1 MFKCLKDGRPAD
13 VEFMNPKALG
23 IPNNYWLY
31 IDRHL
36 AESNYIEGVACV
48 NQRRAHYM
56 EDVKVKGCPDPPTL
70 EECLEELE
78 KTAIKMMNGE

>member
-48 NQRRAHYM
+48 NKRRAH
-56 EDVKVKGCPDPPTL
+56 
-70 EECLEELE
+70 
-78 KTAIKMMNGE
+78 

>member
-1 MFKCLKDGRPAD
+1 MQKHCKKTINCDKIATGKTIFD
-13 VEFMNPKALG
+13 VISGVKGKKISRTAVAKKAL
-23 IPNNYWLY
+23 
-31 IDRHL
+31 L
-36 AESNYIEGVACV
+36 ALIRGGT
-48 NQRRAHYM
+48 HYM